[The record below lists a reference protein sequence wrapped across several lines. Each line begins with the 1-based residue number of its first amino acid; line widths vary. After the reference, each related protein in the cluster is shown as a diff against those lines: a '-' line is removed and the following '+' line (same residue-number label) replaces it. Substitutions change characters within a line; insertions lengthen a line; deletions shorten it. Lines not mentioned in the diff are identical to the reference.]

1 MRSKQST
8 SSKWIRR
15 REVLVNTLAGWVPT
29 FSLGLALRDLPYRT
43 IINRIGTSVYIE
55 DGAEFLGA
63 AGIKIGNE
71 VDIYRDVR
79 LDARGQGN
87 KICIA
92 DQVALERGVDIRVA
106 RENCCIEIG
115 ESTFIGPYTC
125 ISGPGDVKIGKDCL
139 IAAHSGIVAI
149 TSLQVSY
156 RRSGSKELP
165 AGIVIEDDC
174 WLGYGVKVLD
184 GVTIGQGSVIGA
196 GAVVTRNIPLLSC
209 GWRACTGTRNRKLDH
224 PIS

>member
-1 MRSKQST
+1 
-8 SSKWIRR
+8 
-15 REVLVNTLAGWVPT
+15 
-29 FSLGLALRDLPYRT
+29 LR
-43 IINRIGTSVYIE
+43 TSVYIE

-125 ISGPGDVKIGKDCL
+125 ISGPGDVKIGKDF
-139 IAAHSGIVAI
+139 
-149 TSLQVSY
+149 
-156 RRSGSKELP
+156 
-165 AGIVIEDDC
+165 
-174 WLGYGVKVLD
+174 
-184 GVTIGQGSVIGA
+184 
-196 GAVVTRNIPLLSC
+196 
-209 GWRACTGTRNRKLDH
+209 
-224 PIS
+224 